1 MFSFFLI
8 LSCWQLVPAFCPR
21 SFEVLFCQSIRYSCI
36 RQGLVSPI
44 RAGRT
49 SRASLPRLIKISFEL
64 LKLADSSKGGRQRE
78 TRQGRGIKGREA
90 EKCPGQ
96 NSGATGDV
104 DGVKDKGNNT
114 GAGGCLLVWF
124 RGGTGQKRDTFPQA
138 MSVLRIYL

>member
-1 MFSFFLI
+1 M
-8 LSCWQLVPAFCPR
+8 
-21 SFEVLFCQSIRYSCI
+21 
-36 RQGLVSPI
+36 
-44 RAGRT
+44 

-64 LKLADSSKGGRQRE
+64 LKLADSSKGGCQRE
-78 TRQGRGIKGREA
+78 TRRGRGIKGREA

-104 DGVKDKGNNT
+104 DGVKDKGNNA

-124 RGGTGQKRDTFPQA
+124 GGGTGQKQDTLPQV